1 MKKLNAKEI
10 LVPAVSLFIICLVV
24 TALLAVTNMVTAPKI
39 DELAAERQ
47 DEAKKVVL
55 SDAESFS
62 DEKTVEKDGVQYKY
76 YEGLSQSE
84 EKIGYVFLTSAKGY
98 GGDIDIMVGIG
109 NDGSVK
115 GVTVLSISE
124 TAGLGMN
131 AKNDKFLNQYKDKN
145 SEISVIK
152 TGTPSDNEIQALT
165 GATITSK
172 AVTSSV
178 NTALDLYKTAGGE
191 ANG

>member
-10 LVPAVSLFIICLVV
+10 LVPAVSLFVICFVV

-47 DEAKKVVL
+47 NEAKKVVL

-62 DEKTVEKDGVQYKY
+62 DEKTVEKDGVQYTY

-172 AVTSSV
+172 AVTAAV

>member
-47 DEAKKVVL
+47 NEAKKVVL

-62 DEKTVEKDGVQYKY
+62 DEKTVEKDGVQYTY

-115 GVTVLSISE
+115 GVTILSISE

-152 TGTPSDNEIQALT
+152 TGTPSDSEIQALT

-172 AVTSSV
+172 AVTSAV
-178 NTALDLYKTAGGE
+178 NTALDLDKTAGGE

>member
-1 MKKLNAKEI
+1 M
-10 LVPAVSLFIICLVV
+10 
-24 TALLAVTNMVTAPKI
+24 
-39 DELAAERQ
+39 
-47 DEAKKVVL
+47 
-55 SDAESFS
+55 SDSESFS
-62 DEKTVEKDGVQYKY
+62 DEKTVEKDGVQYTY

-131 AKNDKFLNQYKDKN
+131 AKNDKFLNQR
-145 SEISVIK
+145 
-152 TGTPSDNEIQALT
+152 
-165 GATITSK
+165 
-172 AVTSSV
+172 
-178 NTALDLYKTAGGE
+178 
-191 ANG
+191 

>member
-47 DEAKKVVL
+47 NEAKKVVL

-62 DEKTVEKDGVQYKY
+62 DEKTVEKDGVQYTY

-172 AVTSSV
+172 AVTSAV
-178 NTALDLYKTAGGE
+178 NTALDLYKMAGGE

>member
-47 DEAKKVVL
+47 NEAKKVVL

-62 DEKTVEKDGVQYKY
+62 DEKTVEKDGVQYTY

-131 AKNDKFLNQYKDKN
+131 AKNDKFLNQYK
-145 SEISVIK
+145 V
-152 TGTPSDNEIQALT
+152 
-165 GATITSK
+165 
-172 AVTSSV
+172 
-178 NTALDLYKTAGGE
+178 
-191 ANG
+191 

>member
-47 DEAKKVVL
+47 NEAKKVVL

-62 DEKTVEKDGVQYKY
+62 DEKTVEKDGVQYTY

-152 TGTPSDNEIQALT
+152 TGAPSDNEIQALT

-172 AVTSSV
+172 AVTLAV

>member
-47 DEAKKVVL
+47 NEAKKVVL

-62 DEKTVEKDGVQYKY
+62 DEKTVEKDGVQYTY

-172 AVTSSV
+172 AGGGAGPA
-178 NTALDLYKTAGGE
+178 ALDLYKTAGGE

>member
-62 DEKTVEKDGVQYKY
+62 DEKTVEKDGVQYTY
-76 YEGLSQSE
+76 YEGLSQ
-84 EKIGYVFLTSAKGY
+84 
-98 GGDIDIMVGIG
+98 
-109 NDGSVK
+109 
-115 GVTVLSISE
+115 
-124 TAGLGMN
+124 
-131 AKNDKFLNQYKDKN
+131 
-145 SEISVIK
+145 
-152 TGTPSDNEIQALT
+152 
-165 GATITSK
+165 
-172 AVTSSV
+172 
-178 NTALDLYKTAGGE
+178 
-191 ANG
+191 

>member
-1 MKKLNAKEI
+1 MKKLNAKEV

-47 DEAKKVVL
+47 NEAKKVVL

-172 AVTSSV
+172 AVTSAV

>member
-47 DEAKKVVL
+47 NEAKKVVL

-62 DEKTVEKDGVQYKY
+62 DEKTVEKDGVQYTY

-124 TAGLGMN
+124 TAG
-131 AKNDKFLNQYKDKN
+131 
-145 SEISVIK
+145 
-152 TGTPSDNEIQALT
+152 
-165 GATITSK
+165 
-172 AVTSSV
+172 
-178 NTALDLYKTAGGE
+178 E